1 MKLFWRIGLVGQ
13 LLLIAVAVICAD
25 LLVNS
30 VLFESARRYSL
41 QQEDA
46 AWLAENTALS
56 HRIMDRTAPAER
68 SAMARALTTER
79 FALEWSPR
87 AASPPP
93 TVTLPTLRRQMLTAE
108 PSLRTVSF
116 DVRLRPLAL
125 GGLIDGS
132 TQLSDG
138 SVINFRYRKH
148 VPWTLNLGQSL
159 SIVLPSLLLL
169 VIAWRVVR
177 AMLRPLATLVAASRQ
192 VGTRQPR
199 HIPEAGGGD
208 VRQLIQAFNTMQ
220 ERIHQLMVSR
230 TQTMLAI
237 AHDFRT
243 PLARLQLRIDAA
255 DMDTALRHEIGSD
268 IVEMDHLLQS
278 LQTFIESG
286 SDNSPRRRL
295 DLAVTIQTLVSQE
308 TDLGN
313 RASYHGPD
321 HCEMS
326 VRPVAFRR
334 IMTNLVRNAVTYAGN
349 AEVSLA
355 PHGTGVTI
363 TVEDDGPGIPAG
375 QLDEVLRPFTRLDS
389 SRARNTTGMGLGL
402 AIVDTL
408 VKAEHGTLVLANRPT
423 GGLRVTLDLPGEF
436 GAEGQSEGQAG

>member
-1 MKLFWRIGLVGQ
+1 LKLFWRIGLVGQ

-68 SAMARALTTER
+68 PTMARALTTER

-199 HIPEAGGGD
+199 HIPEAGSGD

-436 GAEGQSEGQAG
+436 GVEGQSERQAG